1 MRAPRGQ
8 ALKDLD
14 KMPAAIKVSAQST
27 SKKVAAALAHIAR
40 AKHDVQI
47 QAISP
52 SNLNTAIKA
61 VAIARTYLAKDGID
75 CAFTIEFRDD
85 KHASFTIK
93 FVVFQQRFDAFM
105 DGQMHV
111 KMTTKPEAL
120 AGALCA
126 RLRDQEAP
134 SPVVSCI
141 GAGIV
146 NKALIALAL
155 ATQYMKEDSIYYCP
169 FFENEPNEKGEKL
182 TVLKIGLIK
191 A

>member
-1 MRAPRGQ
+1 MRAPR
-8 ALKDLD
+8 APCLKDLD

-126 RLRDQEAP
+126 RLRDSA

-155 ATQYMKEDSIYYCP
+155 ATQYMNTIIYYCP